1 MMNEH
6 EDLTNKKFN
15 RETALK
21 IPITLQDL
29 HTIYDLLNKE
39 LQFFK
44 NCILCITVEHGRD
57 SEWGQVQAII
67 RDIVDI
73 VEDTRCHVNICV

>member
-1 MMNEH
+1 MKEH
-6 EDLTNKKFN
+6 ENLINQSIN
-15 RETALK
+15 RETLLE

-29 HTIYDLLNKE
+29 QTIYELLNKE

-44 NCILCITVEHGRD
+44 NCKLCIPVEHGPNSD
-57 SEWGQVQAII
+57 WGQVQAII

-73 VEDTRCHVNICV
+73 VEDTRFHVNICV

>member
-1 MMNEH
+1 MNGH
-6 EDLTNKKFN
+6 EDLTNQRLN

-29 HTIYDLLNKE
+29 QTIYELLNKE

-44 NCILCITVEHGRD
+44 NCILCIPVEHGPD
-57 SEWGQVQAII
+57 TEWGQVQAII
-67 RDIVDI
+67 RSIVDI
-73 VEDTRCHVNICV
+73 VEDTRFYVNICV